1 MVIPLMVPVVASAV
15 SAVVS
20 AGSATFAAIWPMHFA
35 RARRLEAEE
44 TARKMKNDLME
55 ILIRVM
61 LQNHLDELQQSAA
74 EDSRRVEEA
83 RLAAEKK
90 WFEGVRPECH
100 PSEEDINRMKATY
113 HYNPGFIHI
122 AVVGS
127 AGAGKSSFINA
138 VRGLSTNHTMAA
150 PAGIIET
157 TRTVTRYPD
166 PRPNSRTIWYDVPGS
181 GTLEVPDWKYFND
194 MGLYIFDC
202 IIVVIDNRFLDS
214 DLAILRTCEQ
224 FKNIEAF
231 LVRSKSDQHI
241 KNMVSQKMGF
251 DPWDPDSDMDDT
263 TRSLFRLTRSQ
274 EHQRF
279 IDETHQNVQINLEK
293 ENLPPKNVY
302 IVCNDAMHQ
311 TVCTG
316 KIHPTKTIDEAKLLD
331 DVKEFTLKR
340 LQLGCST

>member
-1 MVIPLMVPVVASAV
+1 
-15 SAVVS
+15 
-20 AGSATFAAIWPMHFA
+20 
-35 RARRLEAEE
+35 
-44 TARKMKNDLME
+44 
-55 ILIRVM
+55 M
-61 LQNHLDELQQSAA
+61 LQNNLGELRQSAA

-83 RLAAEKK
+83 RLTAEKK
-90 WFEGVRPECH
+90 WFKGVRPECH
-100 PSEEDINRMKATY
+100 PSEEDINQMKAVY
-113 HYNPGFIHI
+113 HYNLGFIHI

-138 VRGLSTNHTMAA
+138 VRGISTNHTMAA
-150 PAGIIET
+150 PMGTTEI

-166 PRPNSRTIWYDVPGS
+166 LCPNSRTIWYDVPGS
-181 GTLEVPDWKYFND
+181 GTLEVSDWRYFNN

-202 IIVVIDNRFLDS
+202 IIVVIDNHFLDS

-231 LVRSKSDQHI
+231 LVCSKSDQHI

-263 TRSLFRLTRSQ
+263 ARSLFRLMRLQ

-279 IDETHQNVQINLEK
+279 IDETHQNIQMNLEK
-293 ENLPPKNVY
+293 AKFPPKNVY
-302 IVCNDAMHQ
+302 IVCNDTMHQ

-316 KIHPTKTIDEAKLLD
+316 KTHPTKAIDEAKLLD

-340 LQLGCST
+340 LQLGCSK